1 MEDVMGSTYSRHGK
15 DEKYRTYRE
24 CQSEDMTEIKPLGDQ
39 SLDSR
44 A

>member
-1 MEDVMGSTYSRHGK
+1 MGSTYSRHVK

-24 CQSEDMTEIKPLGDQ
+24 CQSEYMIEIKPLGDE
-39 SLDSR
+39 SLDGR